1 MKPLNQ
7 VLEQLVRN
15 NGFRAAVLTN
25 ELGLPLAAFP
35 EGAESEAPAAMVA
48 RIQRLYDQVHER
60 IGLRQMQEIVLRDEA
75 GQQLICRRFCARQQ
89 SMTLAVLVP
98 PGRAYRQAVEEA
110 VGEIQTSWLA
120 HVSPS

>member
-7 VLEQLVRN
+7 MLEQLVRN

-35 EGAESEAPAAMVA
+35 EGSESETPAAMVA
-48 RIQRLYDQVHER
+48 YIQRLYDQVHER
-60 IGLRQMQEIVLRDEA
+60 VGLRQMQEIVLRDRV
-75 GQQLICRRFCARQQ
+75 GQQLVCRRFSARQHGI
-89 SMTLAVLVP
+89 TLAVLVP

-110 VGEIQTSWLA
+110 IGEIQMSWLS
-120 HVSPS
+120 HLSSS